1 MMLAIYI
8 AGAAL
13 VVLLSILFKVAAIFR
28 LSIPLAYALLATTIF
43 RGWRE
48 ANPVLSET
56 IFYILLGLTL
66 LSWIYTLVK
75 HIRDRHAEEEY
86 LEFVVQQRFDEAEAR
101 GEYTINLSDIDL
113 RD

>member
-1 MMLAIYI
+1 MLAIYI

-13 VVLLSILFKVAAIFR
+13 VVLLSILFKVAAVFR
-28 LSIPLAYALLATTIF
+28 LSIPLAYALIVPTFF

-48 ANPVLSET
+48 ANPVLSEA

-66 LSWIYTLVK
+66 LSWIYSLVK
-75 HIRDRHAEEEY
+75 RIRDRRAEEEY
-86 LEFVVQQRFDEAEAR
+86 LEYIVRQRFDEAEAR
-101 GEYTINLSDIDL
+101 GEDTINLSDIEL